1 MQQRVKNKGP
11 ITMAR

>member
-1 MQQRVKNKGP
+1 MQKRAKNKGP